1 MIRHGAAGL
10 IRSCLKKT
18 QQGTTALRSA
28 VSKAAAEPERAAFLG
43 ASALNVGASFLGAS
57 FLRARR
63 IKQVTKPLLMPFL
76 AGRIVR
82 SSATPIDKALG
93 LIGLSTGW
101 LGDLILMR
109 PNSLK
114 QGALGFSGN
123 HVSYCALL
131 ARRGAQIK
139 LGPAIVRA
147 IPLLAATALTAKKQP
162 GLTPVVLGYGGLL
175 ATASTLADDPSL
187 HSAHHP
193 ESLGIS
199 HGYNLFLVSDAVLC
213 MRELLLEDDQK
224 LARASDGFIMGTY
237 VVAQLLLVDGLFP
250 KSR

>member
-1 MIRHGAAGL
+1 MIRQKAAEL
-10 IRSCLKKT
+10 IRSGILKT
-18 QQGTTALRSA
+18 QQGTTSLRSA
-28 VSKAAAEPERAAFLG
+28 VSKVAAEPERAAFLG
-43 ASALNVGASFLGAS
+43 ASALNVGASFLGA
-57 FLRARR
+57 RR
-63 IKQVTKPLLMPFL
+63 IKQVTKPMLLPLL

-82 SSATPIDKALG
+82 SSATPTDKALG
-93 LIGLSTGW
+93 LVGLSTGW
-101 LGDLILMR
+101 LGDLILMK

-131 ARRGAQIK
+131 VRQGARLK
-139 LGPAIVRA
+139 LVPAIVRA
-147 IPLLAATALTAKKQP
+147 IPLLAATALTAQKQP

-187 HSAHHP
+187 YVAHQP
-193 ESLGIS
+193 ENFGIS

-224 LARASDGFIMGTY
+224 LARLSDGFIMGTY